1 MIGNI
6 LVHTKVPVIKNH
18 RNKWSMLMP
27 NPSKDQNKYPYVTL
41 AFDDWKYSSAHKKGS
56 SNHITMK
63 NHFQVMFFRQ
73 KKHMIQS
80 NLKSTPSFNKQK
92 YTRG

>member
-6 LVHTKVPVIKNH
+6 LVHTKVPVIGNH

-27 NPSKDQNKYPYVTL
+27 NPSKDQNKHPYVTL

-56 SNHITMK
+56 SNPITMK
-63 NHFQVMFFRQ
+63 NRFKIRYYYVQPAAEMYINTHF
-73 KKHMIQS
+73 I
-80 NLKSTPSFNKQK
+80 
-92 YTRG
+92 

>member
-1 MIGNI
+1 
-6 LVHTKVPVIKNH
+6 
-18 RNKWSMLMP
+18 MP

-56 SNHITMK
+56 SNPITMK

-73 KKHMIQS
+73 KKTYDTIKFEKHTI
-80 NLKSTPSFNKQK
+80 L
-92 YTRG
+92 